1 MIGFGRQVKSGL
13 LRLLGRREQ
22 HDEDEG
28 EKRKPKRRPAG
39 LASRFR

>member
-1 MIGFGRQVKSGL
+1 MIGFGRQVKAGL
-13 LRLLGRREQ
+13 SRLLGRREQ
-22 HDEDEG
+22 HDEDDG